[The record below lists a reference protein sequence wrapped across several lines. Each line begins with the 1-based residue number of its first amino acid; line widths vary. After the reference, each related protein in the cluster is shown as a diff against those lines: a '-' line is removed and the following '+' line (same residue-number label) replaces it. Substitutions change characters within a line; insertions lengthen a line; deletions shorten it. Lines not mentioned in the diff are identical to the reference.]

1 MLIVTSDS
9 YIEYNQDSNEK
20 DPKFKAGDRVRISR
34 YKNIFSKGYMQN
46 WSEEVFIISK
56 SKNTVTWTYVISD
69 LNFELVTG
77 SSYENELQRTD

>member
-1 MLIVTSDS
+1 
-9 YIEYNQDSNEK
+9 
-20 DPKFKAGDRVRISR
+20 
-34 YKNIFSKGYMQN
+34 MQN

-77 SSYENELQRTD
+77 SSYENELQRTDSQECRIKKIIKRKGNKLSVKWEG